1 MKGRLISRSMGNEL
15 VAFCL
20 ERLRETKNE
29 SQNGNSTVTMGQQN
43 KSSQLRD

>member
-20 ERLRETKNE
+20 ERLRGTTNE
-29 SQNGNSTVTMGQQN
+29 SLNGHSTVTMGQQD
-43 KSSQLRD
+43 KSSELRG